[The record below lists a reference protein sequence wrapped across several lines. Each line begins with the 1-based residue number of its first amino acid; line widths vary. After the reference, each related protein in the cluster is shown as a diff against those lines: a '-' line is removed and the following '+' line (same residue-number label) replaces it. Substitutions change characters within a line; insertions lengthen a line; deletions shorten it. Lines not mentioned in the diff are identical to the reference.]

1 MVESMRAV
9 TRAGALPAALLL
21 AALAAP
27 TAQAQDRGNPGWYVR
42 VAPYLWA
49 SNIDGA
55 VSLGLP
61 ADPQTV
67 GGYHVAVEDTLLTGA
82 WAVRAEVGK
91 GRVRGWFNVSRA
103 GLGPKPTEIEPIDGP
118 ADTLGG
124 SFELTW
130 LTGEAFA
137 AVQVGPFTTTHAFE
151 VYAGGRYVR
160 HDQSV
165 NVEGEDAPIDISES
179 WIEPAFGARLW
190 MELGRR
196 FWTAFN
202 TDIGGFSIGSEFTWT
217 LGGELGFRVVGPL
230 DISMRYNYQEVD
242 YDNGLS
248 GADAYA
254 WSNGAQ
260 QGWLFGAVLK
270 L

>member
-1 MVESMRAV
+1 MVQPKRAV
-9 TRAGALPAALLL
+9 TRL
-21 AALAAP
+21 AAAAVLATLVAP
-27 TAQAQDRGNPGWYVR
+27 AAQAQDRGNRGWYVR

-67 GGYHVAVEDTLLTGA
+67 GEYRVAVEDTLLHGA
-82 WAVRAEVGK
+82 WALRAEVGK
-91 GRVRGWFNVSRA
+91 GRVRAWFNASLA
-103 GLGPKPTEIEPIDGP
+103 DLAKPTEIEPLDNP

-124 SFELTW
+124 SFDFTW
-130 LTGEAFA
+130 FTGEAFA
-137 AVQVGPFTTTHAFE
+137 AIQVGPFATTHAFE

-160 HDQSV
+160 QDQSII
-165 NVEGEDAPIDISES
+165 VEGGAPTDISES
-179 WIEPAFGARLW
+179 WIEPALGARLW
-190 MELGRR
+190 AELGRR

-202 TDIGGFSIGSEFTWT
+202 TDIGGFGLGSDFTWT
-217 LGGELGFRVVGPL
+217 LGGELGVRVVGPL

-242 YDNGLS
+242 YNNDLS

-254 WSNGAQ
+254 WSNGVQ
-260 QGWLFGAVLK
+260 QGWFFGAVLK